1 MLYGYF
7 DSRKHQGEI
16 NDPLPIHWFEL
27 TDFKVSYEKLFNFK
41 TMKIDRT
48 ASWLIVITIVV
59 LALIAGQSIFIPF
72 IVSLLIWFVVKKTR
86 NSLDKIEFVDRYIP
100 KWIKTFLATLL
111 VFSVLLIVG
120 KVLTSNIEKLV
131 LSSQEYLDN
140 VEIISK
146 KISVMLKDL
155 IGTDVSDSIDGFI
168 SSIINPE
175 YFSSLFSSI
184 SGILGNMMMIVFYTI
199 FLFIEEALFSNK
211 VELMFG
217 DKEKSEQ
224 YLGIMTKIDKM
235 LSRYIIL
242 KSMINLVTAT
252 IAYTILLLV
261 GIDSPFFWAAL
272 IFFFSFIPSIG
283 PILGTTLPAIFSLIQ
298 FAEFVPFLIILFV
311 IGAFQV
317 AIGNYLEPRIMGNT
331 LNISPLFGIFA
342 LAIWGSLWGIT
353 GMLLSVPIT
362 VAMIIV
368 MAQFPSTRRV
378 AILLSEKGKL

>member
-1 MLYGYF
+1 
-7 DSRKHQGEI
+7 
-16 NDPLPIHWFEL
+16 
-27 TDFKVSYEKLFNFK
+27 
-41 TMKIDRT
+41 MKIDRT
-48 ASWLIVITIVV
+48 ASWLIVITVIV

-86 NSLDKIEFVDRYIP
+86 NSLDKIEFIARYIP
-100 KWIKTFLATLL
+100 KWFKTFLATLL
-111 VFSVLLIVG
+111 VFSILLIVG
-120 KVLTSNIEKLV
+120 KMLTGNIEKLV
-131 LSSQEYLDN
+131 LSSEEYRAN
-140 VEIISK
+140 IGTISE
-146 KISVMLKDL
+146 KISSMIKDL
-155 IGTDVSDSIDGFI
+155 TGTDISEQVGGFFKGVM
-168 SSIINPE
+168 NRE
-175 YFSSLFSSI
+175 YFASLFSSI
-184 SGILGNMMMIVFYTI
+184 SGILGNMMMIVFYTV
-199 FLFIEEALFSNK
+199 FLFIEEGLFSNK
-211 VELMFG
+211 IKLMLG
-217 DKEKSEQ
+217 ESDKSERF
-224 YLGIMTKIDKM
+224 LGIMIKIDQM

-252 IAYTILLLV
+252 IAYIVLYFV
-261 GIDSPFFWAAL
+261 GIDGPFFWAAL

-298 FAEFVPFLIILFV
+298 FTEFTPFLIILFV
-311 IGAFQV
+311 IGAFQI

-368 MAQFPSTRRV
+368 MAQFPNTRRV

>member
-1 MLYGYF
+1 
-7 DSRKHQGEI
+7 
-16 NDPLPIHWFEL
+16 
-27 TDFKVSYEKLFNFK
+27 
-41 TMKIDRT
+41 MKIDRT
-48 ASWLIVITIVV
+48 ASWMIVLTVVV

-72 IVSLLIWFVVKKTR
+72 IVALLIWFVVKKTR
-86 NSLDKIEFVDRYIP
+86 NALDKIEFIQKYIP
-100 KWIKTFLATLL
+100 TWFKTFLASLV
-111 VFSVLLIVG
+111 VFSILLIVG
-120 KVLTSNIEKLV
+120 RILTANIEKLV
-131 LSSQEYLDN
+131 LSSEAYRAN
-140 VEIISK
+140 IEVISE
-146 KISVMLKDL
+146 KISVMIHDLCGGDVRTNIKDSL
-155 IGTDVSDSIDGFI
+155 VSIF
-168 SSIINPE
+168 NKE
-175 YFSSLFSSI
+175 YFGSLFSSI
-184 SGILGNMMMIVFYTI
+184 SGILGNMMMIVFYTV
-199 FLFIEEALFSNK
+199 FLFIEEALFNNKIVMMFSNQ
-211 VELMFG
+211 
-217 DKEKSEQ
+217 EKSEQ
-224 YLGIMTKIDKM
+224 YLGIMRKIDKM

-252 IAYTILLLV
+252 IAYIVLLFV

-283 PILGTTLPAIFSLIQ
+283 PILGTTLPAIFSLVQ

-368 MAQFPSTRRV
+368 MAQFPSTRSA

>member
-1 MLYGYF
+1 
-7 DSRKHQGEI
+7 
-16 NDPLPIHWFEL
+16 
-27 TDFKVSYEKLFNFK
+27 
-41 TMKIDRT
+41 MKIDRT
-48 ASWLIVITIVV
+48 ASWLIIITVVV
-59 LALIAGQSIFIPF
+59 LALIVGQSIFIPF

-86 NSLDKIEFVDRYIP
+86 NALDKIEFVHRYIP
-100 KWIKTFLATLL
+100 KWFKTFLATLVVFAIL
-111 VFSVLLIVG
+111 VIVG
-120 KVLTSNIEKLV
+120 RMLTSNIEKLV
-131 LSSQEYLDN
+131 LSSQEYLSN
-140 VEIISK
+140 VEVISK
-146 KISVMLKDL
+146 KISSMIKDL
-155 IGTDVSDSIDGFI
+155 TGNDVSDQIGGFFKGV
-168 SSIINPE
+168 INKE
-175 YFSSLFSSI
+175 YFTSLFSSI
-184 SGILGNMMMIVFYTI
+184 SGILGNMMMIVFYTV
-199 FLFIEEALFSNK
+199 FLFIEEGLFNNK
-211 VELMFG
+211 IKLMFSDG
-217 DKEKSEQ
+217 DKSEQ

-252 IAYTILLLV
+252 IAYIVLLAV

-368 MAQFPSTRRV
+368 MAQFPSTRNV

>member
-1 MLYGYF
+1 
-7 DSRKHQGEI
+7 
-16 NDPLPIHWFEL
+16 
-27 TDFKVSYEKLFNFK
+27 
-41 TMKIDRT
+41 MKIDRI
-48 ASWLIVITIVV
+48 ASWLIVVSLII
-59 LALIAGQSIFIPF
+59 LALIVGQSILIPF

-86 NSLDKIEFVDRYIP
+86 NSLDKIEFVRSYIP
-100 KWIKTFLATLL
+100 KWIKTFLASLL
-111 VFSVLLIVG
+111 VFSILLIVG
-120 KVLTSNIEKLV
+120 RILTANIENLA
-131 LSSQEYLDN
+131 LSSEAYREN
-140 VEIISK
+140 VAIISL
-146 KISVMLKDL
+146 KISKTINEL
-155 IGTDVSDSIDGFI
+155 IGVDVSENINNSIASFI
-168 SSIINPE
+168 NRE
-175 YFSSLFSSI
+175 HLSSLFSSI

-199 FLFIEEALFSNK
+199 FLFIEEGLFSNK
-211 VELMFG
+211 ITLMVG
-217 DKEKSEQ
+217 EGKKSEQ
-224 YLGIMTKIDKM
+224 FMGTLVKIDKM

-242 KSMINLVTAT
+242 KSLINFLTAG
-252 IAYTILLLV
+252 IAYIVLLSV

-311 IGAFQV
+311 IGSFQV

-362 VAMIIV
+362 VALIIV
-368 MAQFPSTRRV
+368 MAQFPTTRKV

>member
-1 MLYGYF
+1 
-7 DSRKHQGEI
+7 
-16 NDPLPIHWFEL
+16 
-27 TDFKVSYEKLFNFK
+27 
-41 TMKIDRT
+41 
-48 ASWLIVITIVV
+48 
-59 LALIAGQSIFIPF
+59 
-72 IVSLLIWFVVKKTR
+72 
-86 NSLDKIEFVDRYIP
+86 
-100 KWIKTFLATLL
+100 

>member
-1 MLYGYF
+1 
-7 DSRKHQGEI
+7 
-16 NDPLPIHWFEL
+16 
-27 TDFKVSYEKLFNFK
+27 
-41 TMKIDRT
+41 MKIDRT
-48 ASWLIVITIVV
+48 ASWLIVITVIV
-59 LALIAGQSIFIPF
+59 LALISGQSIFIPF
-72 IVSLLIWFVVKKTR
+72 IVAMLIWFVVKKTR
-86 NSLDKIEFVDRYIP
+86 NVLDKIEFIHRYIP
-100 KWIKTFLATLL
+100 KWIKTFLASLL
-111 VFSVLLIVG
+111 VFSILLIVG
-120 KVLTSNIEKLV
+120 RMLTSNIENLA
-131 LSSQEYLDN
+131 SSSKGYISN
-140 VEIISK
+140 AEIISK
-146 KISVMLKDL
+146 RISEMIGMDL
-155 IGTDVSDSIDGFI
+155 NETITGWINQIDI
-168 SSIINPE
+168 PA
-175 YFSSLFSSI
+175 YLRSLFNSI

-199 FLFIEEALFSNK
+199 FLFIEEGLFSNK
-211 VELMFG
+211 IKLMFHES
-217 DKEKSEQ
+217 DKSERF
-224 YLGIMTKIDKM
+224 LEIMTKIDQM

-252 IAYTILLLV
+252 IAYIVLYFV

-342 LAIWGSLWGIT
+342 LAIWGTLWGIT

-368 MAQFPSTRRV
+368 MAQFPNTRKV

>member
-1 MLYGYF
+1 
-7 DSRKHQGEI
+7 
-16 NDPLPIHWFEL
+16 
-27 TDFKVSYEKLFNFK
+27 
-41 TMKIDRT
+41 MKIDRT
-48 ASWLIVITIVV
+48 ASWLIVITIIV
-59 LALIAGQSIFIPF
+59 LALIVGQSVFIPF
-72 IVSLLIWFVVKKTR
+72 IVALLIWFVVKKTR
-86 NSLDKIEFVDRYIP
+86 NSLDKIEFVHKYIP
-100 KWIKTFLATLL
+100 KWIKTFLASLL
-111 VFSVLLIVG
+111 VFSILVIVG
-120 KVLTSNIEKLV
+120 RMLTTNIEKLV
-131 LSSQEYLDN
+131 LSSEVYRANIEVISLKISKMVNDLVGIDANTTSEAIKNSFKSILNLEYLQ
-140 VEIISK
+140 
-146 KISVMLKDL
+146 
-155 IGTDVSDSIDGFI
+155 
-168 SSIINPE
+168 
-175 YFSSLFSSI
+175 SLFSSL

-199 FLFIEEALFSNK
+199 FLFIEEGLFSNK
-211 VELMFG
+211 IKLMFG
-217 DKEKSEQ
+217 NPEKSEQ

-252 IAYTILLLV
+252 IAYIVLYFV

-311 IGAFQV
+311 IGSFQV

-368 MAQFPSTRRV
+368 MAQFPNTRNV

>member
-1 MLYGYF
+1 
-7 DSRKHQGEI
+7 
-16 NDPLPIHWFEL
+16 
-27 TDFKVSYEKLFNFK
+27 
-41 TMKIDRT
+41 MKIDRT
-48 ASWLIVITIVV
+48 ASWLIVMTVVV

-72 IVSLLIWFVVKKTR
+72 IVALLIWFVVKKTR
-86 NSLDKIEFVDRYIP
+86 NALDKIEFVQKYIP
-100 KWIKTFLATLL
+100 TWFKTFLASLV
-111 VFSVLLIVG
+111 VFSILLMVG
-120 KVLTSNIEKLV
+120 RILTSNIEKLV
-131 LSSQEYLDN
+131 LSSEEYREN
-140 VEIISK
+140 IVIISGR
-146 KISVMLKDL
+146 ISGMIKDVF
-155 IGTDVSDSIDGFI
+155 GTDVTDSIGG
-168 SSIINPE
+168 SIEGIMKPE
-175 YFSSLFSSI
+175 YFNSLFSSI
-184 SGILGNMMMIVFYTI
+184 SGILGNMMMIVFYTV
-199 FLFIEEALFSNK
+199 FLFIEEALFNNK
-211 VELMFG
+211 IKMMFS
-217 DKEKSEQ
+217 DNEKSDQ
-224 YLGIMTKIDKM
+224 YLGIMSKIDKM

-252 IAYTILLLV
+252 IAYIILLFV

-317 AIGNYLEPRIMGNT
+317 AIGNYLEPKIMGNT

-368 MAQFPSTRRV
+368 MAQFPSTRSA